1 MQPTSTTTSVMAG
14 TDGAITT
21 MVEHN
26 MEITATQAAA
36 TLTGVLRK
44 ILENP
49 AEPKFRKLNKQNAK
63 VAEKVL
69 GPRGAV
75 ALLCSV
81 GFKTEGTLLLMAD
94 GAVDAA
100 KLEYAIAQLAT
111 VAATKRAFEAAKGQ
125 AERDKRMVAHK
136 KEQDALKKRKA
147 QLKAAEDG
155 DKAARRDPNWSAKI
169 FEKNGK
175 DMARLDLDEGGGG

>member
-1 MQPTSTTTSVMAG
+1 MAG
-14 TDGAITT
+14 TDGAIKT
-21 MVEHN
+21 MIENN
-26 MEITATQAAA
+26 MEITATTAA
-36 TLTGVLRK
+36 TTISGVLRK

-49 AEPKFRKLNKQNAK
+49 AEPKFRKLNKENAK

-94 GAVDAA
+94 DAVDAA
-100 KLEYAIAQLAT
+100 KLEYALAQLAT
-111 VAATKRAFEAAKGQ
+111 VPAAKRAFEAAKGQ
-125 AERDKRMVAHK
+125 AERDKRMEAHK
-136 KEQDALKKRKA
+136 AEQAALKKRKQ
-147 QLKAAEDG
+147 QLKAAEEG
-155 DKAARRDPNWSAKI
+155 DKAARRDPNWKAKH

-175 DMARLDLDEGGGG
+175 DMARLNLDEGGG